1 MAWKIYDEPVEMV
14 QRRFQY
20 FPRLFRG
27 RGQRFVVESVQ
38 RVWSVTGRR
47 WPRHGG
53 RHFFQVQCA
62 AGDFE
67 LFQEAQ
73 TGIWVLRRA
82 RLAPSRIP
90 AVREA
95 APAWR

>member
-20 FPRLFRG
+20 FPRLFRW
-27 RGQRFVVESVQ
+27 RGQRFHVESIQ
-38 RVWSVTGRR
+38 RVWTVRAR
-47 WPRHGG
+47 HWPRHGG
-53 RHFFQVQCA
+53 RHFFQVECT

-67 LFQEAQ
+67 LFQDVQ
-73 TGIWVLRRA
+73 TGIWYLRRA
-82 RLAPSRIP
+82 RLVPARIP

-95 APAWR
+95 ATAWH